1 MTPHTSNPSAAMLAK
16 TVQGD
21 DNRPVSLSTMP
32 PEVAINIFCQLPSF
46 SDVFALSAVCLRLR
60 HLWLENVN
68 PIYKQIGPRSIPC
81 ERAARRFLV
90 GPGMEFPMTAKDVIR
105 MVQNASVIEDTILQ
119 FEREVLMSEN
129 SELNSNVRIVRRVE
143 LRFQWISIAYMGL
156 KTSMS
161 RARES
166 NLRDSRAQNGHISF
180 VTTTPS
186 RV

>member
-1 MTPHTSNPSAAMLAK
+1 MSEPNAAMLPN

-46 SDVFALSAVCLRLR
+46 SDVFALSTVCLRLR

-90 GPGMEFPMTAKDVIR
+90 DHGGPGMEFPMTAKDVIR
-105 MVQNASVIEDTILQ
+105 MLQNAKVVEDTILQ
-119 FEREVLMSEN
+119 FEREVLGSVKMDLYRIHGTEKFYKPA
-129 SELNSNVRIVRRVE
+129 LNLTRTERTRFVRSYYSVSS
-143 LRFQWISIAYMGL
+143 LMN
-156 KTSMS
+156 
-161 RARES
+161 ES
-166 NLRDSRAQNGHISF
+166 
-180 VTTTPS
+180 
-186 RV
+186 

>member
-1 MTPHTSNPSAAMLAK
+1 MRKPNMAMLPT

-21 DNRPVSLSTMP
+21 DNCHVSLSTMP
-32 PEVAINIFCQLPSF
+32 PEVATNIFCHLPSF

-68 PIYKQIGPRSIPC
+68 PIYNQIAPKIIPC

-90 GPGMEFPMTAKDVIR
+90 DHDGPGMESPMTAQDVIR
-105 MVQNASVIEDTILQ
+105 MVQNAGVIEDTVLQ
-119 FEREVLMSEN
+119 FEREVVRWVKSEW
-129 SELNSNVRIVRRVE
+129 NSNVRIVRRVE
-143 LRFQWISIAYMGL
+143 LMFQWIPIAYRRPRNSMG
-156 KTSMS
+156 

-166 NLRDSRAQNGHISF
+166 ILRPSLARKGHVSF
-180 VTTTPS
+180 VPTTPS